1 MTSFNASSYTTMSNY
16 VEPLA
21 RLFNVETGDISLIF
35 TIHALTSLVFSLLL
49 GKILKKVS
57 VKLTVAVGAFAY
69 VAFFVSVFFANSL
82 PLVYIGVGLNGI
94 SFVLSGLVI
103 GQTIVTWWAEKNT
116 GRAVSYLPIGFSIM
130 SFIISP
136 LIANGIINYGVRT
149 TALVQG
155 LICFTVIILADIFL
169 IPERPEYYGIKAET
183 KSEEAEDLS
192 ADVPAKAVYRT
203 YPFWCIVTAIAL
215 FNLAFNGFNNNAAV
229 FYQSIGVDAVQAA
242 YGVSIYSMISVA
254 WSYLHGFMTDK
265 KGPALS
271 NGVCTLVGAAIFF
284 AATMLRGFTGVVIIA
299 LLLGSMSVGGTVGG
313 VTFPYVFG
321 KKRAGFIIGFGMAA
335 ASAGSTFGAPI
346 AAHFYDT
353 TGSYNTYL
361 YIAAAAMALSMILV
375 MLGSNKKA
383 VKTVEKAAAKYAE

>member
-136 LIANGIINYGVRT
+136 LI
-149 TALVQG
+149 
-155 LICFTVIILADIFL
+155 
-169 IPERPEYYGIKAET
+169 P
-183 KSEEAEDLS
+183 
-192 ADVPAKAVYRT
+192 
-203 YPFWCIVTAIAL
+203 
-215 FNLAFNGFNNNAAV
+215 
-229 FYQSIGVDAVQAA
+229 
-242 YGVSIYSMISVA
+242 
-254 WSYLHGFMTDK
+254 
-265 KGPALS
+265 
-271 NGVCTLVGAAIFF
+271 
-284 AATMLRGFTGVVIIA
+284 
-299 LLLGSMSVGGTVGG
+299 
-313 VTFPYVFG
+313 
-321 KKRAGFIIGFGMAA
+321 
-335 ASAGSTFGAPI
+335 
-346 AAHFYDT
+346 
-353 TGSYNTYL
+353 
-361 YIAAAAMALSMILV
+361 
-375 MLGSNKKA
+375 
-383 VKTVEKAAAKYAE
+383 